1 MGVIYLLLLAF
12 ASGILADF
20 PTPPP
25 STVELKKYDTE
36 QYDCVIVVNDNY
48 TELITKKDNSVLTN
62 ISKAL
67 NEIGGKLNNIEATA
81 GIYASSHLTGKALI
95 YSPTGPLNTDI
106 SDSRSI
112 YDAGRR
118 GAELAAKSGK
128 KNLLLVVGPMATAP
142 KEASWH
148 APQLKALNAVL
159 GAFYGLY
166 VPLQYREAHKDRA
179 SKYANLYLHA
189 EDNTHL
195 DWVVKHALAIEKGRV
210 IARDL
215 CGADPERITPTEF
228 VKYTNY
234 VLENYTDIS
243 KNEEKITNDSYPMI
257 AMVQRASME
266 IPRFNGSVMKIDYAS
281 KKSSEKSLYFLGL
294 GNTYDT
300 GGADL
305 KIDGTMVGM
314 SRQKCGAAA
323 VVGLMITASELK
335 AAVNLH
341 GRLAVVRNN
350 IGTRSFVVDTIVK
363 VKSGKR
369 IRIGNTAADGRMILA
384 DLLYHA
390 KEEALKD
397 KATDKHIFT
406 VATLTTHVI
415 RCYKYIAGIMDNGP
429 AAKARTA
436 EELQQAGDMVAD
448 IGEISVV
455 RKEDY
460 DFNLN
465 TLETEDLLQ
474 SNNADNDGTNRG
486 HQIPMAF
493 MIQASGLSENG
504 LSAASDKQLK
514 YTHLD
519 VSGSAGGIMD
529 NGPAAK
535 VGTAEELQKAGD
547 KVADIGE
554 ISVVRKE
561 DYEFNLNTLETEDL
575 LQSNNADNDGT
586 NRGHQIPMAFMVQA
600 SGLSENGLNAEKGS
614 QLKYTHL
621 DVSGS
626 AGVIDT
632 VPTASPLTML
642 TMKYLVQ
649 SEPGRNQQ

>member
-1 MGVIYLLLLAF
+1 MGVHYLLLLTIVPLI
-12 ASGILADF
+12 SADF
-20 PTPPP
+20 TNPPP
-25 STVELKKYDTE
+25 STVHLQKHGNDE
-36 QYDCVIVVNDNY
+36 YDCLIFVNDNY
-48 TELITKKDNSVLTN
+48 NVSTSKEENLMAN

-67 NEIGGKLNNIEATA
+67 EEIGKKLSNIDAKA
-81 GIYASSHLTGKALI
+81 GIYVSSNLPGKAFI

-112 YDAGRR
+112 YDAGMR

-128 KNLLLVVGPMATAP
+128 KKLLLVVGPMTTAP
-142 KEASWH
+142 SDASWS
-148 APQLKALNAVL
+148 APHLKALNAVL
-159 GAFYGLY
+159 GVFYGLY

-179 SKYANLYLHA
+179 EKYTNLFLHA
-189 EDNTHL
+189 ENGTYL

-228 VKYTNY
+228 VNYTNH
-234 VLENYTDIS
+234 VLTNYTGKIS
-243 KNEEKITNDSYPMI
+243 VALEEISNESYPMI
-257 AMVQRASME
+257 TMVQRASME
-266 IPRFNGSVMKIDYAS
+266 IPRFQGHVMKLDYNGTGTVNT
-281 KKSSEKSLYFLGL
+281 SLYFLGL

-323 VVGLMITASELK
+323 VVGLMITASELN
-335 AAVNLH
+335 ATANIH

-390 KEEALKD
+390 KEE
-397 KATDKHIFT
+397 
-406 VATLTTHVI
+406 
-415 RCYKYIAGIMDNGP
+415 GIMDNGP
-429 AAKARTA
+429 AAKA
-436 EELQQAGDMVAD
+436 
-448 IGEISVV
+448 
-455 RKEDY
+455 
-460 DFNLN
+460 
-465 TLETEDLLQ
+465 
-474 SNNADNDGTNRG
+474 
-486 HQIPMAF
+486 
-493 MIQASGLSENG
+493 
-504 LSAASDKQLK
+504 
-514 YTHLD
+514 
-519 VSGSAGGIMD
+519 
-529 NGPAAK
+529 
-535 VGTAEELQKAGD
+535 GTAEELQKAGD

-561 DYEFNLNTLETEDL
+561 DYDFNLNTRETEDL
-575 LQSNNADNDGT
+575 LQSNNANDDGT

-600 SGLSENGLNAEKGS
+600 SGLSENGLNAKPEE

-626 AGVIDT
+626 AGVIDI

-642 TMKYLVQ
+642 TMKYFAQ
-649 SEPGRNQQ
+649 AEPTSNKQ